1 MFRKDTRTMLSRKE
15 LFKDTLK
22 KAAHAWKRIVELRLT
37 GPAPAQQHPTPSFLG
52 HFFFY
57 VYILFT
63 DVRPCSFI
71 LD

>member
-1 MFRKDTRTMLSRKE
+1 MLSRKE

-37 GPAPAQQHPTPSFLG
+37 GPTDAQPQAFSSIFSI
-52 HFFFY
+52 
-57 VYILFT
+57 YILLT
-63 DVRPCSFI
+63 DVRPCTIF